1 MSACSARSTVS
12 VCSSRLSIPWLDLDG
27 EEAAE
32 LLAHRDV
39 VERFGFALS
48 EVDEALVV
56 TAVPAILGRVD
67 PRVLLSD
74 LAGALAEGGGEAEL
88 ERAFDAAVARLACH
102 GSIRAGQRLSVEEIH
117 ALMVDLDDAEHRS
130 HCPHGR
136 PFVVQF
142 NEQAFERWFHRD

>member
-1 MSACSARSTVS
+1 MA
-12 VCSSRLSIPWLDLDG
+12 LDLDS

-32 LLAHRDV
+32 LAHRDV

-74 LAGALAEGGGEAEL
+74 LAGSWRTVA
-88 ERAFDAAVARLACH
+88 ARLA
-102 GSIRAGQRLSVEEIH
+102 RALDAVAAGVSRFRAAQRGGDSC
-117 ALMVDLDDAEHRS
+117 AD
-130 HCPHGR
+130 GR
-136 PFVVQF
+136 P
-142 NEQAFERWFHRD
+142 RRR